1 MFLAGRS
8 WTMGLHAANVLVTG
22 GAGFIGSHL
31 VEAMVANR
39 AGVTVIDDLS
49 HGSLNNLAGCLRSV
63 EFLETDVL
71 APRVQDLIATQQ
83 FDVVYHLAS
92 NAYVPPSVK
101 DPTSDFRVNLLATFR
116 LLETIRRRTP
126 TTALVYFSSAAVYGS
141 PERIPVDETAP
152 LIPISP
158 YGVSKLAAE
167 RYVAVYSRLYRLK
180 AASLR
185 LFSVYGP
192 RQTKQVVY
200 DLMKKLH
207 DDPREL
213 RMHGDGSQI
222 RDFCYVDDVVNAALI
237 TLARGRLAGEVYN
250 IASGTGCSMRD
261 LAQLICEVMGVTPRI
276 IFSGRVRKG
285 DAQQWVADLTQL
297 RALGYSPQVGL
308 PEGIARTYVWYKQS
322 VSSHGEEHFSRS
334 GRIPVGAGSLLDEA

>member
-1 MFLAGRS
+1 MDLY
-8 WTMGLHAANVLVTG
+8 AADVLVTG

-31 VEAMVANR
+31 VEALVANR
-39 AGVTVIDDLS
+39 ARVTVIDNLS
-49 HGSLNNLAGCLRSV
+49 HGSLNNLAGCLKSV
-63 EFLETDVL
+63 EFLEMDVL
-71 APRVQDLIATQQ
+71 ALQVQDLLATQQ
-83 FDVVYHLAS
+83 FDVVFHLAS

-116 LLETIRRRTP
+116 LLETIRRRSP

-152 LIPISP
+152 LAPISP

-167 RYVAVYSRLYRLK
+167 RYVAVYSHLYGLK

-200 DLMKKLH
+200 DLMKNLH

-222 RDFCYVDDVVNAALI
+222 RDFCYADDVVNAALI

-250 IASGTGCSMRD
+250 VASGTGCSMRD

-276 IFSGRVRKG
+276 IFSGRVREG

-297 RALGYSPQVGL
+297 RAIGYSPQVGL

-322 VSSHGEEHFSRS
+322 VSSRGEERVTRS
-334 GRIPVGAGSLLDEA
+334 GKIPVEARSLLDES

>member
-1 MFLAGRS
+1 MDLY
-8 WTMGLHAANVLVTG
+8 AADVLVTG

-31 VEAMVANR
+31 VEALVANR
-39 AGVTVIDDLS
+39 ARVTVIDNLS
-49 HGSLNNLAGCLRSV
+49 HGSLNNLADCIKSV
-63 EFLETDVL
+63 EFLELDIL
-71 APRVQDLIATQQ
+71 APQAQDIIATQQ

-116 LLETIRRRTP
+116 LLETIRRRSP
-126 TTALVYFSSAAVYGS
+126 ATALVYFSSAAVYGS

-152 LIPISP
+152 LAPISP

-167 RYVAVYSRLYRLK
+167 RYVAVYSHLYGLK
-180 AASLR
+180 TASLR

-250 IASGTGCSMRD
+250 VASGTGCSMRD
-261 LAQLICEVMGVTPRI
+261 LARLICEVMAVTPRI
-276 IFSGRVRKG
+276 IFSGRVREG

-297 RALGYSPQVGL
+297 RAIGYSPPVGL
-308 PEGIARTYVWYKQS
+308 PEGIARTYAWYKQS
-322 VSSHGEEHFSRS
+322 VSSRGEERVSRP
-334 GRIPVGAGSLLDEA
+334 GKMPVKAGSLLDEA